1 MNMETRTP
9 RVSSPVSQVQEAST
23 EPPSGFILKLY
34 EMIQGA
40 ADNIISVSL
49 RCRST
54 VPFVYFEYRF
64 VGRFESRER
73 GCMRGRSKFVR
84 SEPLSIVR
92 SLPGR
97 RIDLLAH
104 HWPGVL

>member
-1 MNMETRTP
+1 MLSVSTMNMETRTP

-54 VPFVYFEYRF
+54 VPFVYFEYRLW
-64 VGRFESRER
+64 VAPTARILGFEI
-73 GCMRGRSKFVR
+73 MM
-84 SEPLSIVR
+84 
-92 SLPGR
+92 
-97 RIDLLAH
+97 
-104 HWPGVL
+104 